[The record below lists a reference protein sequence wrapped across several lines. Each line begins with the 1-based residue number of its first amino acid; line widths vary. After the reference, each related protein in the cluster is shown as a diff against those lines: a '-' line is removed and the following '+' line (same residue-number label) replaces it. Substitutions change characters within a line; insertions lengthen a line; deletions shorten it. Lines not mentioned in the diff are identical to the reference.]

1 MPNNKIL
8 SIINMKGGVGKTTL
22 SVNISYT
29 LAKKYGKK
37 ILLIDMDPQMNS
49 SQYCLE
55 PNDIGNILENP
66 RKSVYGIFEP
76 ELPSLSNNQ
85 QDKKIETERF
95 KVIDNFDII
104 SSHLHLM
111 IASVNDSP
119 LKLKNYINSIQSE
132 YDLIIIDAPP
142 TISGYTKA
150 SLLASTHY
158 IVPMRIDFLSLF
170 GLPLLQTYITDLT
183 EEYASHID
191 FTGIILTQKH
201 TTHTKIYNSLIE
213 KINENSLWQTKL
225 FQNEMTYKTIIANS
239 ITNEKSNKFILDLG
253 GEVSNEIDNI
263 TIELMRKIR
272 L

>member
-1 MPNNKIL
+1 
-8 SIINMKGGVGKTTL
+8 MKGGVGKTTL
-22 SVNISYT
+22 SVNIAYT

-55 PNDIGNILENP
+55 PDDISNILENP

-76 ELPSLSNNQ
+76 ELPSLTSNNT
-85 QDKKIETERF
+85 DRVIETEKF
-95 KVIDNFDII
+95 NVIENFDII
-104 SSHLHLM
+104 SSHLSLM

-119 LKLKNYINSIQSE
+119 LKLKNYINTVQNE

-170 GLPLLQTYITDLT
+170 GLPLLQTYINDLT
-183 EEYASHID
+183 TEYASHID

-201 TTHTKIYNSLIE
+201 TTHTKIYNSLKA
-213 KINENSLWQTKL
+213 KINEKPLWSSKL
-225 FQNEMTYKTIIANS
+225 FNNEMTYKTEIANS
-239 ITNEKSNKFILDLG
+239 IANEKNNKFILDLG
-253 GEVSNEIDNI
+253 GDVANEIDNI